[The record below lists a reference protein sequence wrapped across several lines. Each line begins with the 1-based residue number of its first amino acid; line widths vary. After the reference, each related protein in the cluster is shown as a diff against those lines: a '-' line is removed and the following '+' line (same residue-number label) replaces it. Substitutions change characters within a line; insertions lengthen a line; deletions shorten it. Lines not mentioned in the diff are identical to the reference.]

1 MKGCRREQSMATLK
15 ADDIE
20 LWARLV
26 DDDGEER
33 FEKIHKLT
41 DEEVTLFN
49 EDDEDD
55 DEFSAA
61 DAIVKLVKHN
71 YFLEGMV
78 HAYEKMLCICADEDE
93 DE

>member
-1 MKGCRREQSMATLK
+1 MGTLK

-49 EDDEDD
+49 EDDEDE
-55 DEFSAA
+55 DEFSVA
-61 DAIVKLVKHN
+61 DAIVRLVKHN

-78 HAYEKMLCICADEDE
+78 HAYERVLLIDFDDDDEDE
-93 DE
+93 